1 MSSLQQSQESEVR
14 QVDARRWVFQNDDV
28 AHKEEEQ
35 ASSHVRPLASLH
47 GICILHTQ
55 QRSSVGRARASL
67 SHERGMLDL
76 E

>member
-14 QVDARRWVFQNDDV
+14 QVDARRRVFHNDDV

-47 GICILHTQ
+47 SHFAYAATQ
-55 QRSSVGRARASL
+55 LGWSGRASL
-67 SHERGMLDL
+67 SHERRMLDL